1 MIYFIFGACMGSFLP
16 VLAEEWGVQSISW
29 LRRSR
34 CDHCQRP
41 LKYFQLVP
49 ILSQLFSNSQCLF
62 CRQQFSNKYIFLEL
76 SIAFLS
82 LLWADL
88 FPSQTVVS
96 LISLYI
102 LTLMALIDY
111 HQGWV
116 PDFLQLCLLLLGL
129 IFYPEQ
135 ERVCYA
141 GLIFVILSTIA
152 YLRPGRI
159 GFADIKLLTILCLYF
174 PVQLYPYF
182 LALASLIGLIM
193 SFLFKNFRFSN
204 RAIPFVPA
212 IFFSYIITH
221 IFRQCFYQ

>member
-1 MIYFIFGACMGSFLP
+1 M
-16 VLAEEWGVQSISW
+16 
-29 LRRSR
+29 
-34 CDHCQRP
+34 
-41 LKYFQLVP
+41 
-49 ILSQLFSNSQCLF
+49 
-62 CRQQFSNKYIFLEL
+62 
-76 SIAFLS
+76 
-82 LLWADL
+82 
-88 FPSQTVVS
+88 
-96 LISLYI
+96 
-102 LTLMALIDY
+102 
-111 HQGWV
+111 
-116 PDFLQLCLLLLGL
+116 
-129 IFYPEQ
+129 
-135 ERVCYA
+135 
-141 GLIFVILSTIA
+141 IFVILSTIA

>member
-16 VLAEEWGVQSISW
+16 VLAEEWAVQNISW

-62 CRQQFSNKYIFLEL
+62 CRQRFSYKYILLEL
-76 SIAFLS
+76 SIALLS
-82 LLWADL
+82 LLWANL
-88 FPSQTVVS
+88 FPFHINVS

-135 ERVCYA
+135 ERFCYA
-141 GLIFVILSTIA
+141 GLIFVILSIIA

-159 GFADIKLLTILCLYF
+159 GFADIKLLSILCLYF

-193 SFLFKNFRFSN
+193 TFLYKNLRFTN

-221 IFRQCFYQ
+221 IFRQYFHQ